1 MSMVQSVYVYLTH
14 CNDVYTYID
23 VLPVYLY
30 NELFVCLWSMCGIL
44 YPKYSDKA
52 DWFLYHE

>member
-14 CNDVYTYID
+14 CSDVYTYID

-30 NELFVCLWSMCGIL
+30 NELYVCLWS
-44 YPKYSDKA
+44 K
-52 DWFLYHE
+52 